1 MQTSPGHLIIGDS
14 IVKGLNVEG
23 SISICRGGIRPNE
36 VLQLLPASMD
46 ILRPGQYDD
55 KRSVTLIIGTNPLNF
70 PRPNKGMPLL
80 DVIYDYEKLIH
91 DLRDLFP
98 NAR

>member
-46 ILRPGQYDD
+46 ILRLGQYDD
-55 KRSVTLIIGTNPLNF
+55 IRSVTLIALNF
-70 PRPNKGMPLL
+70 PRPNKGIPLL